1 MHSKMAAMGKIKEQ
15 TIKGSI
21 YSYLGVLLGFAISG
35 LILPKLFTTAEN
47 GLINLLIAYSSLFA
61 QFATLGF
68 GNATGRLFSWFRDE
82 KSNHHG
88 FIGLLL
94 LVVTVGFLLAIT
106 AFFILKPFLLAKSTE
121 TSSLFAG
128 YITFL
133 IPLIF
138 FSLLYQLLDVY
149 FKMLYKTIIGTF
161 LKEFLLRALILLS
174 LLLYFLKVLD
184 FRSFITAYVIANCLP
199 AVFLFAALLFQG
211 KVQWKPDWKFI
222 DCNMARSLFNMSF
235 FGIIVGFSSVLVLS
249 IDRIMIERMLGLSA
263 AGIYSI
269 TFFFGTLVVI
279 PARSLR
285 KIAGTMLAEA
295 WRNSD
300 MKMIHEIY
308 TKSIVNQL
316 IIGTLIFVGVWSNIN
331 NVFEILPPT
340 YLPGKW
346 VVFFVAL
353 TGLIEMS
360 SGVSEILV
368 QTSKYYRFSAV
379 LNTLFLVFIVVFNY
393 LFINWF
399 GLVGAAIANAVSFA
413 LNNVI
418 RYSFIYKKFGFMP
431 FTFGHLTVL
440 VVGLA
445 VYFLSVLLPPFPN
458 FILDIAVRSSS
469 ITIVYIATIYLL
481 GLSPDMN
488 QSIQSVMHR
497 ISTIFR

>member
-1 MHSKMAAMGKIKEQ
+1 MGKIKDQ

-35 LILPKLFTTAEN
+35 LILPKLLSTAEN

-94 LVVTVGFLLAIT
+94 LVVMVGFILAVSV
-106 AFFILKPFLLAKSTE
+106 FFILKPSLIDKNLG
-121 TSSLFAG
+121 TSSLFAS

-133 IPLIF
+133 VPLIF

-161 LKEFLLRALILLS
+161 LKEFLLRLLILIS
-174 LLLYFLKVLD
+174 LLLYFLEVID
-184 FRSFITAYVIANCLP
+184 FRTFIAAYVIANCLP
-199 AVFLFAALLFQG
+199 AVILFLILLFQG
-211 KVQWKPDWKFI
+211 GIQWKPDWHFI
-222 DCNMARSLFNMSF
+222 DRNMARSLVSMSF
-235 FGIIVGFSSVLVLS
+235 FGIIIGFSSVIVLS
-249 IDRIMIERMLGLSA
+249 IDRVMIGRMLGLDA
-263 AGIYSI
+263 TGIYSI

-295 WRNSD
+295 WRSSD
-300 MKMIHEIY
+300 MKMIYEIY

-316 IIGTLIFVGVWSNIN
+316 IIGTLIFVGVWSNID

-346 VVFFVAL
+346 VIFFVAL

-379 LNTLFLVFIVVFNY
+379 LNTLFLIFVVVFNY
-393 LFINWF
+393 LFINIY
-399 GLVGAAIANAVSFA
+399 GLVGAAVANAVAFS
-413 LNNVI
+413 LNNII
-418 RYSFIYKKFGFMP
+418 RYSFIHKKFGFMP
-431 FTFGHLTVL
+431 FNFGHLTVL

-445 VYFLSVLLPPFPN
+445 VYFLFVLLPPFSN
-458 FILDIAVRSSS
+458 FIIDIAVRSSLIS
-469 ITIVYIATIYLL
+469 LVYVTAIYFLD
-481 GLSPDMN
+481 LSPDMN
-488 QSIQSVMHR
+488 QSIRAILAKVLSV
-497 ISTIFR
+497 FR

>member
-106 AFFILKPFLLAKSTE
+106 AFFILKPFLLAKSIE

-222 DCNMARSLFNMSF
+222 DRNMARSLFNMSF

-368 QTSKYYRFSAV
+368 QTSKYYRFSAM

-445 VYFLSVLLPPFPN
+445 VYFLSVLLPPFPD